1 LQRQYLRRLV
11 VPTARLFGLPEQYA
25 YLEQSLVRFPSGP
38 EQERLAAAAGF
49 SHARHRLQAAG
60 QMGILQLVA

>member
-1 LQRQYLRRLV
+1 LLV

-25 YLEQSLVRFPSGP
+25 YLEQSLLRFPSGP

-49 SHARHRLQAAG
+49 SHARHRQLAAG
-60 QMGILQLVA
+60 QMGMLQLVA